1 MSKNNKKQQ
10 KTTKYGHPE
19 TLRSVDSALQEY
31 SYRDPHPPPVR
42 TTGAPKAPMGAVWGT
57 QEDLQEDQEEVLRP
71 VIRS

>member
-10 KTTKYGHPE
+10 KTTKSDILRPSDPWIQPSRSTPTGLH
-19 TLRSVDSALQEY
+19 TLLLSG
-31 SYRDPHPPPVR
+31 PPGPQGPNGSR
-42 TTGAPKAPMGAVWGT
+42 LGT